1 MNHDN
6 VRQRIIEASRDRF
19 YAMGFSKVTMDELV
33 GELGISKKTMYK
45 YFSSKD
51 HLIDAITEWQM
62 IRALG
67 KVKAIV
73 DPPIDFIEKMH
84 NLWAFIGETYSRMSK
99 QYHDDMRRFRP
110 DLWRRIEEFRRKH
123 LIENAAKLIEEGIKR
138 GVFRKDVNKEILVL
152 LYVSAIQGV
161 MHPEILVEHSFSAEE
176 AFKTVLRV
184 MFDGILTDQARE
196 EYRSKCIDPKTE
208 VRAT

>member
-6 VRQRIIEASRDRF
+6 VRERIIEAGRDRF

-51 HLIDAITEWQM
+51 DLIDAITEWQM
-62 IRALG
+62 IRAVG
-67 KVKAIV
+67 KVKEIV
-73 DPPIDFIEKMH
+73 DSRIDFIEKMH

-110 DLWRRIEEFRRKH
+110 DLWQRIEEFRRKH
-123 LIENAAKLIEEGIKR
+123 LIENAAKLIQEGIKR
-138 GVFRKDVNKEILVL
+138 GVFRKDVNKEVLVL

-161 MHPEILVEHSFSAEE
+161 MHPEILVQHSFSAEE
-176 AFKTVLRV
+176 AFKTILRV
-184 MFDGILTDQARE
+184 IFDGILTDQVRE
-196 EYRSKCIDPKTE
+196 EYRSKCIDVE
-208 VRAT
+208 N

>member
-1 MNHDN
+1 MNYNN
-6 VRQRIIEASRDRF
+6 VRERIIEAGRDRF

-51 HLIDAITEWQM
+51 DLIDAITEWQM
-62 IRALG
+62 IRAVG
-67 KVKAIV
+67 KVKEIV
-73 DPPIDFIEKMH
+73 DSRIDFIEKMH

-110 DLWRRIEEFRRKH
+110 DLWQRIEEFRRTH
-123 LIENAAKLIEEGIKR
+123 LIENAGKLIEEGIKR

-161 MHPEILVEHSFSAEE
+161 MNPEILVQHSFSAEE
-176 AFKTVLRV
+176 AFKTILRV
-184 MFDGILTDQARE
+184 IFDGILTDQVRE
-196 EYRSKCIDPKTE
+196 EYRSKCLDVE
-208 VRAT
+208 N